1 MEGKQTIMRRSALAA
16 VAAIGSASLLLAGCS
31 KADDNK
37 DGGSGTPKAAG
48 ANAATT
54 GVVNASDKKGGTVT
68 YEMSDV
74 PDSFDPGN
82 TYYAYMYNFS
92 RLYARPLMTFA
103 PGPGEK
109 GNTLVPDLA
118 ASKGVPSD
126 GGKTWT
132 YKLRP
137 GLKYQDGTPITSK
150 DVKYAVERSN
160 FARDVLSL
168 GPNYFQQFMKG
179 GDKYKGPYKDKS
191 AKGLSSI
198 ETPDDTTIVFH
209 LNRAFQEFD
218 YLVSAPQTAPVPQAK
233 DDGVD
238 YVKHIVSSGSYQ
250 FQSYEEGKQV
260 VLVRNKNW
268 DPKTDPLRKQL
279 PDKIVVNLKVNPETI
294 DKDLQS
300 GDATVDL
307 AGSGVQA
314 STQAQLINSADGKAA
329 TDNTYAGRLVYMA
342 INSQVKPFD
351 NVACRKAV
359 QYAIDKVSVQT
370 AEGGPIRGEV
380 ATTVLPPDITGY
392 QKTDVYATPGNKG
405 DIAKAKAQLKA
416 CGKSS
421 ISTNISARS
430 DRPQE
435 VDAATAIINSLKKV
449 GINASLKQY
458 PSGKY
463 FTDYAGVPKFTEKQ
477 NIGLMMM
484 QWGADWPSG
493 YGFLQQILNGKA
505 ISQSGNTNLS
515 QYDNKKVNGLL
526 DSAIA
531 TEDPAKRNEL
541 YGQIDKQTMDDAVLV
556 PLTYFKVLLYRSPYA
571 TNVVSTAAF
580 SGEYDYL
587 NLGTTK
593 K

>member
-37 DGGSGTPKAAG
+37 DTPKAAG
-48 ANAATT
+48 ANVATKS
-54 GVVNASDKKGGTVT
+54 VVNASDKKGGTVT

-92 RLYARPLMTFA
+92 RLYARPLMTFEPA
-103 PGPGEK
+103 PGSK

-118 ASKGVPSD
+118 ASKGVSSD

-132 YKLRP
+132 YKLRS

-168 GPNYFQQFMKG
+168 GPNYFQQYMKD

-198 ETPDDTTIVFH
+198 ETPDATTIVFH

-218 YLVSAPQTAPVPQAK
+218 YLVATPETAPVPQSK

-250 FQSYEEGKQV
+250 FQSYQDGKQA
-260 VLVRNKNW
+260 VLVPNKNW

-279 PDKIVVNLKVNPETI
+279 ASKIVVNLKVNPDTI

-307 AGSGVQA
+307 GGTGVQA
-314 STQAQLINSADGKAA
+314 STQADLLNSADGKAS
-329 TDNTYAGRLVYMA
+329 TDNAYGGRLVYAA
-342 INSQVKPFD
+342 INTKLKPFD

-359 QYAIDKVSVQT
+359 EYAIDKVSVQT
-370 AEGGPIRGEV
+370 AMGGPIRGDI
-380 ATTVLPPDITGY
+380 ASTVLPPDITGY
-392 QKTDVYATPGNKG
+392 QKADAYATPGNKG
-405 DIAKAKAQLKA
+405 DVAKAKDQLKA
-416 CGKSS
+416 CGQKT
-421 ISTNISARS
+421 INTNITARS
-430 DRPQE
+430 DRPGE

-449 GINASLKQY
+449 GINATLKQY
-458 PSGKY
+458 PAGKY

-493 YGFLQQILNGKA
+493 YGFLQQILNSKA

-515 QYDNKKVNGLL
+515 QYTNKKVDDLL
-526 DSAIA
+526 AQAIA
-531 TEDPAKRNEL
+531 EPDTAKRNAL
-541 YGQIDKQTMDDAVLV
+541 YAQIDKQAMDDAVLV

-580 SGEYDYL
+580 SGQYDYL

>member
-37 DGGSGTPKAAG
+37 DTPKAAG
-48 ANAATT
+48 ANVATKS
-54 GVVNASDKKGGTVT
+54 VVNASDKKGGTVT

-92 RLYARPLMTFA
+92 RLYARPLMTFEPA
-103 PGPGEK
+103 PGSK

-118 ASKGVPSD
+118 ASKGVSSD

-132 YKLRP
+132 YKLRS

-168 GPNYFQQFMKG
+168 GPNYFQQYMKD

-198 ETPDDTTIVFH
+198 ETPDATTIVFH

-218 YLVSAPQTAPVPQAK
+218 YLVATPETAPVPQSK

-250 FQSYEEGKQV
+250 FQSYQDGKQA
-260 VLVRNKNW
+260 VLVPNKNW

-279 PDKIVVNLKVNPETI
+279 ASKIVVNLKVNPDTI

-307 AGSGVQA
+307 GGTGVQA
-314 STQAQLINSADGKAA
+314 STQADLLNSADGKAS
-329 TDNTYAGRLVYMA
+329 TDNAYGGRLVYAA
-342 INSQVKPFD
+342 INTKLKPFD

-359 QYAIDKVSVQT
+359 EYAIDKVSVQT
-370 AEGGPIRGEV
+370 AMGGPIRGDI
-380 ATTVLPPDITGY
+380 ASTVLPPDITGY
-392 QKTDVYATPGNKG
+392 QKADAYATPGNKG
-405 DIAKAKAQLKA
+405 DVAKAKDQLKA
-416 CGKSS
+416 CGQKT
-421 ISTNISARS
+421 INTNITARS
-430 DRPQE
+430 DRPGE

-449 GINASLKQY
+449 GINATLKQY
-458 PSGKY
+458 PAGKY

-493 YGFLQQILNGKA
+493 YGFLQQILNSKA
-505 ISQSGNTNLS
+505 ISQSGNTALS
-515 QYDNKKVNGLL
+515 QYTNKKVDNLL
-526 DSAIA
+526 AQAIA
-531 TEDPAKRNEL
+531 EPDTAKRNAL
-541 YGQIDKQTMDDAVLV
+541 YAQIDKQAMDDAVLV

-580 SGEYDYL
+580 SGQYDYL

>member
-16 VAAIGSASLLLAGCS
+16 VAAIGSTSLLLAGCS

-37 DGGSGTPKAAG
+37 DTPKAAG
-48 ANAATT
+48 ANAATKS
-54 GVVNASDKKGGTVT
+54 VVNASDKKGGTVT

-92 RLYARPLMTFA
+92 RLYARPLMTFEPA
-103 PGPGEK
+103 PGSK

-118 ASKGVPSD
+118 AGKGVASD

-168 GPNYFQQFMKG
+168 GPNYFQQFMKD

-218 YLVSAPQTAPVPQAK
+218 YLVATPQTAPVPQSK

-238 YVKHIVSSGSYQ
+238 YVKHIVSSGSYEI
-250 FQSYEEGKQV
+250 QSYQEGKQV
-260 VLVRNKNW
+260 VLVPNKNW

-279 PDKIVVNLKVNPETI
+279 ANKIVVNLKVNPETI
-294 DKDLQS
+294 DKDIQS

-307 AGSGVQA
+307 AGTGVQA
-314 STQAQLINSADGKAA
+314 STQADLLNSADGKAS
-329 TDNTYAGRLVYMA
+329 TDNTYGGRLVYAA
-342 INSQVKPFD
+342 INTKVKPFD

-359 QYAIDKVSVQT
+359 EYAIDKVSVQT
-370 AEGGPIRGEV
+370 AMGGPIRGDI
-380 ATTVLPPDITGY
+380 ASTVLPPDITGY
-392 QKTDVYATPGNKG
+392 QKADVYATAGNKG
-405 DIAKAKAQLKA
+405 DVAKAKEQLKA
-416 CGKSS
+416 CGQKT
-421 ISTNISARS
+421 INTNITARS
-430 DRPQE
+430 DRPGE

-449 GINASLKQY
+449 GINATLKQY
-458 PSGKY
+458 PQGKY
-463 FTDYAGVPKFTEKQ
+463 FTDYAGVPSFDKKQ

-493 YGFLQQILNGKA
+493 YGFLQQILNSKA

-515 QYDNKKVNGLL
+515 QYTNKKVDGLL
-526 DSAIA
+526 AQAIA
-531 TEDPAKRNEL
+531 EPDPAKRNAL
-541 YGQIDKQTMDDAVLV
+541 YAQIDTQAMDDAVLV

-580 SGEYDYL
+580 SGQYDYL